1 MKETLYINE
10 QIAILNFSASYAR
23 TPAELLNSP
32 TFKNLVESFIDD
44 LETTDPEL
52 YAWAVNGKST
62 RQAKVEITKLFREL
76 TILECDEVE
85 SYYLNDK
92 TLLLDFIEEL
102 YNFWKRHQ
110 RFSVTNI
117 GSGNALQES
126 SYVTADSN
134 FNRLIRD
141 IYRNLEQKVQG
152 RKNKVYRQLQAG
164 TNAAAAVRINKSK
177 LSARYDRLKEIPMF
191 DSVMLRTP
199 LLLTTR
205 SNKRTG
211 MFVERADN
219 PVDTFSGNADE
230 WFCFPAKIGSM
241 LAFIYF
247 HRDFIQVF
255 HWQTYLKLQQLMNVR
270 KNRI

>member
-1 MKETLYINE
+1 MKETLYMNE
-10 QIAILNFSASYAR
+10 QMAILNFSASYAR

-117 GSGNALQES
+117 ECPSG
-126 SYVTADSN
+126 
-134 FNRLIRD
+134 I
-141 IYRNLEQKVQG
+141 
-152 RKNKVYRQLQAG
+152 
-164 TNAAAAVRINKSK
+164 
-177 LSARYDRLKEIPMF
+177 
-191 DSVMLRTP
+191 
-199 LLLTTR
+199 
-205 SNKRTG
+205 
-211 MFVERADN
+211 
-219 PVDTFSGNADE
+219 
-230 WFCFPAKIGSM
+230 
-241 LAFIYF
+241 
-247 HRDFIQVF
+247 
-255 HWQTYLKLQQLMNVR
+255 
-270 KNRI
+270 